1 VLNGLDAVFT
11 PRRVA
16 VVGASERD
24 GTVGRLIWDN
34 LMTFPGDVL
43 PVSRTHSVFGRRA
56 YRAVADLPGEIDLVV
71 VAVPAGGV
79 LEVIGSAGAKRV
91 GAAVI
96 LGAGFA
102 ETGADGA
109 ALQQQVLD
117 VARAGGVRLVGPN
130 CFGVQ
135 NCQLPLNASIAAGTP
150 PAAEHGR
157 PGVSL
162 LTQSGAYGMAVHAM
176 GRDESTRFAKIYAAG
191 NKADIADHEVLDYLA
206 DDPATGV
213 ICLLLESISQPRTFF
228 EVARRATARK
238 PVIATVTGRS
248 AEGRRAAL
256 SHTASM
262 ASDDRL
268 LDAMLRQAGVV
279 RTRTGLQMLDAARV
293 LVDQPAPAGPR
304 VGIITNSG
312 GTGVELADLLVDEG
326 LTVPELSGPV
336 QDALRELLPEYA
348 SPRNPVDMTP
358 VWPRFPELYAEL
370 IDRLARSGE
379 VDVVLPILLQR
390 AASDAV
396 VVAVRDAVMSLREVG
411 NTVPVVVCWVA
422 PRAAQ
427 QHADLLQAAGVPCL
441 PWPERTAQ
449 AVGVAVRCAATAG
462 RSIAHRTAP
471 ASVSSD
477 AHPTCPTG
485 VLAQRDLLIRSGIHL
500 ARTELCTT
508 ADDAVAAADRIGY
521 PAVLKVEH
529 PDLSHKSDVGGVRT
543 SLADAAAVRS
553 AAAELLALAPGATV
567 IVQQQHH
574 GLELVVG
581 AVRDSGLGPVAMV
594 GFGGTAL
601 EVDPDARFALA
612 PIDHDDATLLW
623 RSLRKALLLNG
634 IRGASPVDLAGLAD
648 LAVAIGDLMLAHP
661 ELTEIDL
668 NPVLAGPN
676 GYVAVDW
683 RMT

>member
-1 VLNGLDAVFT
+1 VLIGLDSVFT

-43 PVSRTHSVFGRRA
+43 PVSRADSVFGHRA
-56 YRAVADLPGEIDLVV
+56 YRTVADLPAEIDLVV

-79 LEVIGSAGAKRV
+79 LDVIRSAAAKRV

-102 ETGADGA
+102 ETGAEGA

-117 VARAGGVRLVGPN
+117 AARAGGVRLVGPN

-135 NCQLPLNASIAAGTP
+135 NCRLPLNASIAAGTP
-150 PAAEHGR
+150 PAAETGR

-191 NKADIADHEVLDYLA
+191 NKADIADHEVLYYLA

-213 ICLLLESISQPRTFF
+213 ICLLLESISEPRTFF
-228 EVARRATARK
+228 EAARRATVRK

-262 ASDDRL
+262 ATDDRL
-268 LDAMLRQAGVV
+268 LDAMLDQAGVV

-293 LVDQPAPAGPR
+293 LVDQPPPAGRR

-326 LTVPELSGPV
+326 LTVPELSQPL
-336 QDALRELLPEYA
+336 QDALRGLLPEYA

-358 VWPRFPELYAEL
+358 VWPRFPELYAVL

-379 VDVVLPILLQR
+379 VDVVVPILLQR

-396 VVAVRDAVMSLREVG
+396 AVAVRDAVLSLRAAG
-411 NTVPVVVCWVA
+411 NTVPVVACWVA
-422 PRAAQ
+422 PRDAQ
-427 QHADLLQAAGVPCL
+427 PHADLLQAAGVPCL

-462 RSIAHRTAP
+462 RSIAYRTGSAAV
-471 ASVSSD
+471 ASD
-477 AHPTCPTG
+477 PHPTCPTG
-485 VLAQRDLLIRSGIHL
+485 VLAQPTRWPRPTASATRS
-500 ARTELCTT
+500 
-508 ADDAVAAADRIGY
+508 
-521 PAVLKVEH
+521 
-529 PDLSHKSDVGGVRT
+529 
-543 SLADAAAVRS
+543 
-553 AAAELLALAPGATV
+553 
-567 IVQQQHH
+567 
-574 GLELVVG
+574 
-581 AVRDSGLGPVAMV
+581 
-594 GFGGTAL
+594 
-601 EVDPDARFALA
+601 
-612 PIDHDDATLLW
+612 W
-623 RSLRKALLLNG
+623 
-634 IRGASPVDLAGLAD
+634 
-648 LAVAIGDLMLAHP
+648 
-661 ELTEIDL
+661 
-668 NPVLAGPN
+668 
-676 GYVAVDW
+676 
-683 RMT
+683 